1 MAEVAVSIVGAL
13 PGQRANED
21 ATSPATARAAA
32 GMGGPMDEA
41 AFHAFYESSAPALR
55 AYLARVSGNRALADD
70 LLQEAYLRLLR
81 ARFVGSSDAHTR
93 NYLFRIATNLLH
105 DHFRRPRRDTAPLP
119 ESAAAPETLTHL
131 DLRQDFLGAFRTL
144 PPRERA
150 MLWLAYVE
158 GSSHQEIGAILD
170 VKAASIKTMLFRAR
184 SRLAT
189 TLRAKGL
196 APTGRK
202 GGTR

>member
-1 MAEVAVSIVGAL
+1 MAEVAVPIVGVF

-21 ATSPATARAAA
+21 ATEQAADGSPDQ
-32 GMGGPMDEA
+32 MDEA
-41 AFHAFYESSAPALR
+41 AFRAFYESSAPALR

-70 LLQEAYLRLLR
+70 LLQETFLRLLR
-81 ARFVGSSDAHTR
+81 VRFVGSSDAHTR

-119 ESAAAPETLTHL
+119 ESAAAPETLSAL
-131 DLRQDFLGAFRTL
+131 DLRQDFQGAFGAL
-144 PPRERA
+144 SPRERA

-158 GSSHQEIGAILD
+158 GSSHQEIAAALD
-170 VKAASIKTMLFRAR
+170 VKAASIKAMLFRAR
-184 SRLAT
+184 SRLADS
-189 TLRAKGL
+189 LRAKGL
-196 APTGRK
+196 APTGRR